1 MGPKR
6 SAPRRFAKE
15 NGIAAN
21 CRSGYRYVTDI
32 SDVMNNRW
40 FVTKRRVV
48 FHPKWG
54 KVRKLEMRA
63 RVGQCVPPG
72 QKRVARMDEKLR
84 KITLKKRQ
92 KFAAD
97 NVWNNPDV
105 QKRFREI
112 EEEEAAR
119 RRAAAA
125 AARRAARAPKQMV
138 TRGQAQPRRS
148 IRLKGG

>member
-1 MGPKR
+1 MTG
-6 SAPRRFAKE
+6 
-15 NGIAAN
+15 
-21 CRSGYRYVTDI
+21 D
-32 SDVMNNRW
+32 SDVINNRW
-40 FVTKRRVV
+40 FVTKRRVA
-48 FHPKWG
+48 FYPKWG

-92 KFAAD
+92 NFADD
-97 NVWNNPDV
+97 NVWDNPKVLARLD
-105 QKRFREI
+105 QYAA
-112 EEEEAAR
+112 EEEAR
-119 RRAAAA
+119 RREA

-148 IRLKGG
+148 SRLRGG